1 LGLNYFRLL
10 VKYIQLNRFSHI
22 SKGAGKL
29 KLKTIFTTGLL
40 TILPL
45 AVTIYVFYL
54 VFNFLDNLVGDMIKA
69 VFNYRVPGIG
79 FAAGILLIML
89 IGFIASNIIGSRL
102 INFSDSIMQ
111 RLPLA
116 KGIYS
121 SSKQIIDAFTLQG
134 KNAFQKVV
142 LIEYPRKGLF
152 VLGFVTGN
160 SRGEIQTKTQE
171 ETLNIFV
178 PTTPNP
184 TSGML
189 ILAPR
194 HEVTE
199 LAMTVDQGMKVIIS
213 GGLYSPGE
221 EQTKIAENL

>member
-1 LGLNYFRLL
+1 M
-10 VKYIQLNRFSHI
+10 
-22 SKGAGKL
+22 
-29 KLKTIFTTGLL
+29 KLKTVFTTGLL

-54 VFNFLDNLVGDMIKA
+54 VFSFLDNLIGGLIEA
-69 VFNYRVPGIG
+69 IFNYRVPGIG
-79 FAAGILLIML
+79 FAAGILLIL
-89 IGFIASNIIGSRL
+89 IVGFIASNIIGSRL
-102 INFSDSIMQ
+102 INFSDSLLQ

-116 KGIYS
+116 KGIYTS
-121 SSKQIIDAFTLQG
+121 AKQIIDAFTVQG

-152 VLGFVTGN
+152 VLGFVTG
-160 SRGEIQTKTQE
+160 SSKGEIQEKTHG
-171 ETLNIFV
+171 ETLNIFI

-194 HEVTE
+194 HEVIE
-199 LAMTVDQGMKVIIS
+199 LDMTVEQGMKVIIS
-213 GGLYSPGE
+213 GGLFSPTGDS
-221 EQTKIAENL
+221 KISLPDKTDQS